1 MAAFALAVVTTTAAI
16 YCSKERMLT
25 YFERGSI
32 TVLLTSCFTCFAYLC
47 WISNILTCFV
57 VSKQEVLGT
66 ALVADDDHAANG
78 DVAIVVHDVVVVVV
92 RVAVEVIVDADLTD
106 EPNIIIDGIQKT
118 FNSSKSKHP
127 SWITISS
134 SFFDDQNFVP
144 GNWKAVGQL
153 AR

>member
-1 MAAFALAVVTTTAAI
+1 M
-16 YCSKERMLT
+16 
-25 YFERGSI
+25 
-32 TVLLTSCFTCFAYLC
+32 
-47 WISNILTCFV
+47 
-57 VSKQEVLGT
+57 LGT

-127 SWITISS
+127 S
-134 SFFDDQNFVP
+134 
-144 GNWKAVGQL
+144 
-153 AR
+153 

>member
-1 MAAFALAVVTTTAAI
+1 M
-16 YCSKERMLT
+16 
-25 YFERGSI
+25 
-32 TVLLTSCFTCFAYLC
+32 
-47 WISNILTCFV
+47 
-57 VSKQEVLGT
+57 LGT
-66 ALVADDDHAANG
+66 ALVAADDHAANG
-78 DVAIVVHDVVVVVV
+78 DVAIVVHDVVVVVVV

-106 EPNIIIDGIQKT
+106 EPNIIIDCIQKT